1 MKLNNELNESTET
14 WSLGRLEYLDSCPF
28 CNAETHESKA
38 FSRQD
43 DTSSLPD
50 IWTLNQCN
58 ACTCIYL
65 NPRPDAESLPKAY
78 QNYYTH
84 AKATDEQELRD
95 NSLLTRL
102 INGYL
107 NHRFSMKRPNASR
120 LGAWLFRLIP
130 PLRMALDVYGRHITK
145 HLCNSD
151 TQLLDV
157 GCGNGSYLLKAQ
169 EMGVTAYG
177 QEIDPTSQDNFQAAG
192 LNVHIGDLE
201 SANYANESFDYIT
214 LNHVIEHVQG
224 PQELLLTLKSI
235 LKEGGTL
242 WLNLPNASALGIKV
256 FGKAWINFH
265 PPFHLLIPSQPM
277 LKSWLEQAGFEDIQF
292 IRRSIQS
299 KGLWKESEALY
310 FRENKRKR
318 PLIGAFFKFLADML
332 SIVSTRYSEET
343 IVIAKRPKEH

>member
-1 MKLNNELNESTET
+1 MNPNNELSKTAET
-14 WSLGRLEYLDSCPF
+14 WSLGRLEYLNSCPF
-28 CNAETHESKA
+28 CSATTHKSKA

-43 DTSSLPD
+43 DTLSLPD
-50 IWTLNQCN
+50 IWTLNQCDTC
-58 ACTCIYL
+58 ACIYL

-107 NHRFSMKRPNASR
+107 NHRFSMKRSNANR
-120 LGAWLFRLIP
+120 FGAWLFRLIP
-130 PLRMALDVYGRHITK
+130 PLRMMLDLYSRHVPK
-145 HLCNSD
+145 HLCNPD

-157 GCGNGSYLLKAQ
+157 GCGNGSYLLKVQ
-169 EMGVTAYG
+169 EMGIIPYG

-192 LNVHIGDLE
+192 LNVHIGDLH
-201 SANYANESFDYIT
+201 STNYADESFDYIT
-214 LNHVIEHVQG
+214 LNHVIEHVQD

-256 FGKAWINFH
+256 FSKAWKGFH

-292 IRRSIQS
+292 IRRGIQS

-332 SIVSTRYSEET
+332 SIVSTRFSEET